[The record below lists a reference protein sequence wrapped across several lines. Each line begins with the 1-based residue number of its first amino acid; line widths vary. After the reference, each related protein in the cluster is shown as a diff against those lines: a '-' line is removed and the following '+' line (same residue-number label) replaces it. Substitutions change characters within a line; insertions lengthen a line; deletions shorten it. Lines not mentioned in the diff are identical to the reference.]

1 MDQLLR
7 SPTHS
12 KSSKPSHKSMKHK
25 LERLESTVSAIPQT
39 LNEYLEAFSAFCVSG
54 IKLASLLETLF
65 QETPVLLVALRYRE
79 ACEKLNDKC
88 TKSGLIVR
96 QEVLPPV
103 KKMAPS
109 LSKLRSRLE
118 SHAKAVSKH
127 ESYSKQLESLQSSH
141 NSNKQQKLEQLEHKF
156 HSSAEDFAK
165 EDGLLAEALNDFYKM
180 RVEVSLYNDGI
191 FISALM
197 NAESFLLSLW
207 AN

>member
-1 MDQLLR
+1 M
-7 SPTHS
+7 
-12 KSSKPSHKSMKHK
+12 
-25 LERLESTVSAIPQT
+25 SAIPQT
-39 LNEYLEAFSAFCVSG
+39 LNEYLDAFSAFCASG

-79 ACEKLNDKC
+79 ACERLSDKC
-88 TKSGLIVR
+88 NKSGLIIK

-141 NSNKQQKLEQLEHKF
+141 NSNKQQKLDQLENKF
-156 HSSAEDFAK
+156 HSSAEEFAK
-165 EDGLLAEALNDFYKM
+165 EDVQLAEALNDFYKM
-180 RVEVSLYNDGI
+180 RVEVSLRQWSVRVVDI
-191 FISALM
+191 ML
-197 NAESFLLSLW
+197 
-207 AN
+207 